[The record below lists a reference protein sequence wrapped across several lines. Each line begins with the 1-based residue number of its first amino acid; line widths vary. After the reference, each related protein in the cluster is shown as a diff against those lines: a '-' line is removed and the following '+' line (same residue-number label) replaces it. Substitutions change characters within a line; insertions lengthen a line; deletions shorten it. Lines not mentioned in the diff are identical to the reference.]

1 MYIID
6 EESEKKEILKKYRK
20 IFYYWKTNISAA
32 DKKLIRKA
40 FNIAVTAHKD
50 MRRKSGEPYIYH
62 PLEVAQIIVQ
72 EIGLGTTSVICALLH
87 DVVED
92 TDYNLSDI
100 EAMFGSKIAK
110 IIDGLTKIDDIFDQA
125 NLSIQA
131 ENFKKIL
138 LTLSDDVRVI
148 LIKLA
153 DRLHNMRTLDSMP
166 KDKQLKIASETI
178 YLYAPLAH
186 RLGLH
191 AIKSELEDLSLKYTE
206 PAIYETLT
214 QKLKQTEFERNL
226 FIEQFIHPI
235 KQELLLKGFK
245 FSIFGRAKSIY
256 SIWGKMKKKQIPFE
270 EVFDLFAIR
279 IIIDTDFE
287 REKADCWNVYTI
299 VTSLYRPNPDRLR
312 DWISI
317 PKANGYEALHTTVMS
332 HSGKWVEVQI
342 RTQRMEEIAEK
353 GYAAHWKYKE
363 NSDSKSNLETGLD
376 DWLNKIKEIL
386 PHRPP
391 FLLVDKILEMS
402 ENHVIGLKNV
412 TMNEHFFVGHFP
424 NEPVMPGVL
433 QIEAMAQVG
442 GIMALSSV
450 PDPENYATYFMKIDN
465 VRFRN
470 KVVPGD
476 TIIFR
481 LDLLSPIRRGL
492 CNMKG
497 VAYVGTKI
505 VMEAEM
511 LAQIT
516 KVK

>member
-1 MYIID
+1 MAIIP
-6 EESEKKEILKKYRK
+6 SKEFKLSVLIDYELKVLNTQ
-20 IFYYWKTNISAA
+20 FASLS
-32 DKKLIRKA
+32 KL
-40 FNIAVTAHKD
+40 
-50 MRRKSGEPYIYH
+50 
-62 PLEVAQIIVQ
+62 
-72 EIGLGTTSVICALLH
+72 
-87 DVVED
+87 
-92 TDYNLSDI
+92 
-100 EAMFGSKIAK
+100 
-110 IIDGLTKIDDIFDQA
+110 
-125 NLSIQA
+125 
-131 ENFKKIL
+131 ENFANEIAPCRTFVFLHELEYL
-138 LTLSDDVRVI
+138 LNNNLIKGGDLNNAIVFVNRVI
-148 LIKLA
+148 SKEEL
-153 DRLHNMRTLDSMP
+153 DRLASLFNKPTVEVLEEGILNNVELYFKNEPARHKLLDV
-166 KDKQLKIASETI
+166 I
-178 YLYAPLAH
+178 
-186 RLGLH
+186 G
-191 AIKSELEDLSLKYTE
+191 DLSLIGKRIKGHIIVSRPGHSSNVE
-206 PAIYETLT
+206 FA
-214 QKLKQTEFERNL
+214 KL
-226 FIEQFIHPI
+226 I
-235 KQELLLKGFK
+235 
-245 FSIFGRAKSIY
+245 
-256 SIWGKMKKKQIPFE
+256 KKQI
-270 EVFDLFAIR
+270 
-279 IIIDTDFE
+279 
-287 REKADCWNVYTI
+287 KAETANKNIPVYDINTPP
-299 VTSLYRPNPDRLR
+299 LYD
-312 DWISI
+312 I
-317 PKANGYEALHTTVMS
+317 
-332 HSGKWVEVQI
+332 
-342 RTQRMEEIAEK
+342 
-353 GYAAHWKYKE
+353 
-363 NSDSKSNLETGLD
+363 
-376 DWLNKIKEIL
+376 NKIKEIL

>member
-1 MYIID
+1 MT
-6 EESEKKEILKKYRK
+6 EKQKTIAKEVVVSGTGLHTGKNVSLTFKPAPVNFGYKFKRTDIENSPLINADVDFVVDTSRGTSLEYKGIR
-20 IFYYWKTNISAA
+20 IGTVEHTLAA
-32 DKKLIRKA
+32 V
-40 FNIAVTAHKD
+40 F
-50 MRRKSGEPYIYH
+50 
-62 PLEVAQIIVQ
+62 
-72 EIGLGTTSVICALLH
+72 GLGIDNIQIELDGPETPILDGSSKPYVEALIKAGIVEQDAEKEYFEITSNITYT
-87 DVVED
+87 DPQKKVEMAIIPSKEFKLSVLI
-92 TDYNLSDI
+92 DYELKVLNTQFASLS
-100 EAMFGSKIAK
+100 K
-110 IIDGLTKIDDIFDQA
+110 L
-125 NLSIQA
+125 
-131 ENFKKIL
+131 ENFANEIAPCRTFVFLHELEYL
-138 LTLSDDVRVI
+138 LNNNLIKGGDLNNAIVFVNRVI
-148 LIKLA
+148 SKEEL
-153 DRLHNMRTLDSMP
+153 DRLASLFNKPTVEVLEEGILNNVELYFKNEPARHKLLDV
-166 KDKQLKIASETI
+166 I
-178 YLYAPLAH
+178 
-186 RLGLH
+186 G
-191 AIKSELEDLSLKYTE
+191 DLSLIGKRIKGHIIVSRPGHSSNVE
-206 PAIYETLT
+206 FA
-214 QKLKQTEFERNL
+214 KL
-226 FIEQFIHPI
+226 I
-235 KQELLLKGFK
+235 
-245 FSIFGRAKSIY
+245 
-256 SIWGKMKKKQIPFE
+256 KKQI
-270 EVFDLFAIR
+270 
-279 IIIDTDFE
+279 
-287 REKADCWNVYTI
+287 KAETANKNIPVYDINTPP
-299 VTSLYRPNPDRLR
+299 LYD
-312 DWISI
+312 I
-317 PKANGYEALHTTVMS
+317 
-332 HSGKWVEVQI
+332 
-342 RTQRMEEIAEK
+342 
-353 GYAAHWKYKE
+353 
-363 NSDSKSNLETGLD
+363 
-376 DWLNKIKEIL
+376 NKIKEIL